1 MALYIGGTAVDAT
14 AAEIDVLDGLDRG
27 SIIYGNASS
36 ATTVLGQGTADQ
48 VLTSDGT
55 DIAWATNSIGKEA
68 LQLVH
73 AQESHQ
79 DRSTTSNSYVDLAG
93 NTPSIT
99 THVANSDILILAYSG
114 MADGAGGSATQY
126 NLKRAISGGATTNE
140 IYNEATEGSRG
151 ICESRHTWGN
161 HFWMYLDSLS
171 ESAGTTITYTIRM
184 RVTSGSGGR
193 GHWGYSNGLQS
204 LTLIEIAP

>member
-1 MALYIGGTAVDAT
+1 MALYIGGARVEAT

-27 SIIYGNASS
+27 SIIHGNASS
-36 ATTVLGQGTADQ
+36 ATTVLGQGTAGQ

-73 AQESHQ
+73 AQEGNN
-79 DRSTTSNSYVDLAG
+79 DRSTDSNSYVDIAG

-114 MADGAGGSATQY
+114 MANGSDGSAAQY

-140 IYNEATEGSRG
+140 IWAGTRG
-151 ICESRHTWGN
+151 ICESRHGWGN

-193 GHWGYSNGLQS
+193 GYWGYSNGMQS